1 MTATAPA
8 TTPRSEEPLIETH
21 DLRCAYGK
29 FEAVRGIDITIR
41 RGELYALLGTNG
53 AGKTTTLETLEGHRR
68 PTSGSLCVLGGDPR
82 SVAVRRRIGMML
94 QESGFA
100 GDLTVAETLEL
111 WGQIAGRQD
120 DAETL
125 LDRLDLARRR
135 NVRVAQLSGGERR
148 RLDLAMALYGS
159 PDLLFLDEPTTG
171 LDPESRALVW
181 DLIRALQD
189 DGVTIMLTTHYLEE
203 AEALADRV
211 AIMHDGRIAVEGT
224 LAELLSEYSA
234 RVEFDLPDGVAAQ
247 DVPFA
252 PAMTSSRGTRFTVAT
267 DDLEGD
273 LEVLL
278 QWARTRNLRLGHLEA
293 SDATLNELFQSIAS
307 GTTTEVA
314 P

>member
-1 MTATAPA
+1 MTATAHA
-8 TTPRSEEPLIETH
+8 ATPRSADLLIEAH

-29 FEAVRGIDITIR
+29 FEAVRGVDITIC

-111 WGQIAGRQD
+111 WGQIAGRRD

-159 PDLLFLDEPTTG
+159 PELLFLDEPTTG

-181 DLIRALQD
+181 DLIRGLQD

-224 LAELLSEYSA
+224 LADLLSEFSA
-234 RVEFDLPDGVAAQ
+234 RIEFDLPDGVAAQ

-293 SDATLNELFQSIAS
+293 SDATLNELFLSIAS
-307 GTTTEVA
+307 GTTTEVT

>member
-1 MTATAPA
+1 MTTTAHA
-8 TTPRSEEPLIETH
+8 TTPRSADPLIETH

-29 FEAVRGIDITIR
+29 FEAVRGIGITIG

-68 PTSGSLCVLGGDPR
+68 PTSGSLRVLGGDPR

-100 GDLTVAETLEL
+100 GDLTVYETLEL
-111 WGQIAGRQD
+111 WSRIAGRLD
-120 DAETL
+120 NAETL

-159 PDLLFLDEPTTG
+159 PELLFLDEPTTG
-171 LDPESRALVW
+171 LDPESRSLVW
-181 DLIRALQD
+181 DLIRGLQD
-189 DGVTIMLTTHYLEE
+189 HGVTIMLTTHYLEE

-224 LAELLSEYSA
+224 VAHLLSENSA
-234 RVEFDLPDGVAAQ
+234 RIEFDLPEGIAAQ
-247 DVPFA
+247 DLP
-252 PAMTSSRGTRFTVAT
+252 FTVDTTSNRGARITVVT
-267 DDLEGD
+267 DHLEAD

-278 QWARTRNLRLGHLEA
+278 QWARVRNLRLGHLEA
-293 SDATLNELFQSIAS
+293 SDATLNELFQSIAR
-307 GTTTEVA
+307 GTPTEVA

>member
-1 MTATAPA
+1 MTVTAHA
-8 TTPRSEEPLIETH
+8 TTPRSVGPLIETH

-29 FEAVRGIDITIR
+29 FEAVRGVDITIHC
-41 RGELYALLGTNG
+41 GELYALLGTNG

-68 PTSGSLCVLGGDPR
+68 PTSGSLRVLGGDPR

-100 GDLTVAETLEL
+100 GDLTVSETLEL
-111 WGQIAGRQD
+111 WGRIAGRRD

-135 NVRVAQLSGGERR
+135 KVRVAQLSGGERR
-148 RLDLAMALYGS
+148 RLDLAMALYGR
-159 PDLLFLDEPTTG
+159 PELLFLDEPTTG
-171 LDPESRALVW
+171 LDPESRGLVW
-181 DLIRALQD
+181 DLIRGLQD
-189 DGVTIMLTTHYLEE
+189 DGVTVMLTTHYLEE

-224 LAELLSEYSA
+224 LGDLLSNYSA
-234 RVEFDLPDGVAAQ
+234 RIEFDLPDGITAE
-247 DVPFA
+247 DVPFTLDT
-252 PAMTSSRGTRFTVAT
+252 TSIHGTRMTVAT
-267 DDLEGD
+267 DDRERD

-278 QWARTRNLRLGHLEA
+278 QWARVRNLRLGHLET
-293 SDATLNELFQSIAS
+293 SDATLNELFQAIAR
-307 GTTTEVA
+307 GTRTEVA

>member
-1 MTATAPA
+1 
-8 TTPRSEEPLIETH
+8 
-21 DLRCAYGK
+21 
-29 FEAVRGIDITIR
+29 
-41 RGELYALLGTNG
+41 
-53 AGKTTTLETLEGHRR
+53 
-68 PTSGSLCVLGGDPR
+68 
-82 SVAVRRRIGMML
+82 MML

-111 WGQIAGRQD
+111 WGQLAGRED
-120 DAETL
+120 DGETL

-159 PDLLFLDEPTTG
+159 PELLFLDEPTTG

-224 LAELLSEYSA
+224 LADLLSEFSA
-234 RVEFDLPDGVAAQ
+234 RIEFDLPDGVAAQ

-293 SDATLNELFQSIAS
+293 SDATLNELFQSIAR
-307 GTTTEVA
+307 GTTTEVT

>member
-1 MTATAPA
+1 MTATAHA
-8 TTPRSEEPLIETH
+8 TMPRAAGPLIETH

-29 FEAVRGIDITIR
+29 FEAVRGIDITIH

-111 WGQIAGRQD
+111 WGQLAGRRD
-120 DAETL
+120 DGETL

-159 PDLLFLDEPTTG
+159 PELLFLDEPTTG

-224 LAELLSEYSA
+224 LADLLSEFSA
-234 RVEFDLPDGVAAQ
+234 RIEFDLPDGVAAQ

-293 SDATLNELFQSIAS
+293 SDATLNELFQSIAR
-307 GTTTEVA
+307 GTTTEVT